1 MTSSLRFLLLLLLL
15 GAVRPGTA
23 ASAETALRFGMSTA
37 LSGPAAALGLD
48 MQRGVQAG
56 FAHLNRQGGI
66 RGRPL
71 TLVALDDG
79 YEPGRSAPN
88 MRQLLEKEEVLAV
101 IGNVGTP
108 TAIASLPVIRDHRTL
123 LFAPFTGAGVL
134 RRTPPERYVIN
145 IRASYTEEITAMVDA
160 LIKKGGLRPEEI
172 AFFTQRDGY
181 GDAGYV
187 GGFSALKK
195 HGLRDE
201 RDVLHLRYQRNTLAV
216 ENALADLLL
225 VEPPPKAVIMV
236 GTYAPCAKFLKLA
249 RQAGLETLFL
259 SVSFVDSQALA
270 DQLGN
275 DFAGVIVTQ
284 VVPAPTDTRLALV
297 RSYLADLK
305 SVAGDARPSFVSF
318 EGYLAA
324 RTLGLALTRYSGP
337 LDRHG
342 VIEALE
348 ALGDF
353 DLGLG
358 AALHLS
364 PTRHQASHGVWPTKL
379 RHGEFVPLDWA
390 QIGQLLPQE
399 IR

>member
-1 MTSSLRFLLLLLLL
+1 MTLTLRLLLLFLLL
-15 GAVRPGTA
+15 GSPHPVVAATA
-23 ASAETALRFGMSTA
+23 ENPLRFGMSTA
-37 LSGPAAALGLD
+37 LTGPAAALGLD
-48 MQRGVQAG
+48 MERGVEAG
-56 FAHLNRQGGI
+56 FAYLNRQVGI

-71 TLVALDDG
+71 TLIARDDG

-88 MRQLLEKEEVLAV
+88 MRQLLEKDQVLAV

-160 LIKKGGLRPEEI
+160 LIEKGGLRPEEI

-236 GTYAPCAKFLKLA
+236 GAYAPCAKFLKLA
-249 RQAGLETLFL
+249 RQSGLETLFL

-270 DQLGN
+270 DQLGS
-275 DFAGVIVTQ
+275 DFARLIVTQ
-284 VVPAPTDTRLALV
+284 VVPAPTDTRLPLV
-297 RSYLADLK
+297 RAYLADLK
-305 SVAGDARPSFVSF
+305 SVAGNARPTFVSF

-324 RTLGLALTRYSGP
+324 RVLGLALSRYSGP
-337 LDRHG
+337 LDRNG

-358 AALHLS
+358 APLHLS
-364 PTRHQASHGVWPTKL
+364 PSRHQASHVVWPTEL
-379 RHGEFVPLDWA
+379 RHGEFLPFDWA
-390 QIGQLLPQE
+390 QIDRLLPQE
-399 IR
+399 TP